1 MGVTVGTI
9 FSSSPRTSNAA
20 TSPVMID
27 APRAVRM
34 VSMAATGFAGVEVEA
49 TFVELVDIAM
59 IDPDV
64 LTEEVVM
71 IGTEL
76 NVMLEGV
83 EDFVDV
89 LTEVCRPAMD
99 ALVEELDVRADD
111 DVDFLIEELVVWTAA
126 NEVDDLLE
134 EPDDDREIVEVL
146 LEIIDVDTVRSTA
159 LMEDFAG

>member
-1 MGVTVGTI
+1 
-9 FSSSPRTSNAA
+9 
-20 TSPVMID
+20 
-27 APRAVRM
+27 
-34 VSMAATGFAGVEVEA
+34 MAATGFAGVEVEA